1 MFIRLKE
8 IDMKSLA
15 ILAAALIASGSAFAG
30 EVSDKDKSAHTPVAL
45 TETQMDNVT
54 AGLIDVFLLDVADV
68 NNNQVQVAVPVN
80 AAVAAGILGTGVA
93 VSREHL
99 GRQELD

>member
-1 MFIRLKE
+1 
-8 IDMKSLA
+8 MKSLA

-54 AGLIDVFLLDVADV
+54 AGALLNAIVVDVVDVRD
-68 NNNQVQVAVPVN
+68 VQVAVPVN
-80 AAVAAGILGTGVA
+80 AAVAVGILGTTGVA
-93 VSREHL
+93 ALQQPGNQNQHH
-99 GRQELD
+99 